1 MHKLNRLPH
10 HVDHATSTSCSCL
23 RRPHLLL
30 VATLFLCSCGPRRLV
45 HRWYG
50 GSGLTPYAEVLAPY
64 LDEVQR
70 RAARDGKAFNAEKAV
85 RFK

>member
-1 MHKLNRLPH
+1 M
-10 HVDHATSTSCSCL
+10 
-23 RRPHLLL
+23 
-30 VATLFLCSCGPRRLV
+30 V

-50 GSGLTPYAEVLAPY
+50 GSGLTPYAEALAAY

-85 RFK
+85 RFFFK

>member
-1 MHKLNRLPH
+1 MFML
-10 HVDHATSTSCSCL
+10 TSPPPPPRSYAFPL
-23 RRPHLLL
+23 R
-30 VATLFLCSCGPRRLV
+30 SCGPRRLV

-50 GSGLTPYAEVLAPY
+50 GSGLTPYAEALAAY

-85 RFK
+85 RFFFK